1 MPILIS
7 AELSSKGEILV
18 KLLKKY
24 VLIIYALGSV
34 LACPG
39 RSDSGVRREGSE
51 WEKKYGGKEG
61 VPRSHPFPTPSLLLL
76 LFFLFFF
83 LCSHLFALFPRS
95 ERLEQ
100 ASSVHEKFG
109 VWKSRSEVAPNAKF
123 PAGLGEKNGWAVL
136 DWNRRSLLIQTPNF
150 SRTQFNV

>member
-24 VLIIYALGSV
+24 VLIIYPLGSV

-51 WEKKYGGKEG
+51 WEKRG
-61 VPRSHPFPTPSLLLL
+61 SPSLSPLPHPLVVVV
-76 LFFLFFF
+76 FFLFVFF
-83 LCSHLFALFPRS
+83 LCSHLFALSPRS

>member
-51 WEKKYGGKEG
+51 RKKIRGKRG
-61 VPRSHPFPTPSLLLL
+61 SPSLSPLPHPLVVVVVVVVVVV
-76 LFFLFFF
+76 FFSAHISLRCPHD
-83 LCSHLFALFPRS
+83 L
-95 ERLEQ
+95 
-100 ASSVHEKFG
+100 
-109 VWKSRSEVAPNAKF
+109 NA
-123 PAGLGEKNGWAVL
+123 
-136 DWNRRSLLIQTPNF
+136 WNRLVWYMKSSASEIAVPKSLQMQN
-150 SRTQFNV
+150 SRPG

>member
-1 MPILIS
+1 M
-7 AELSSKGEILV
+7 V

-51 WEKKYGGKEG
+51 RKKIRGKRG
-61 VPRSHPFPTPSLLLL
+61 SPSLSPLPHPLVVVVVVV
-76 LFFLFFF
+76 FF
-83 LCSHLFALFPRS
+83 LCSHLFALSPRS

-100 ASSVHEKFG
+100 ASLVHEKFG
-109 VWKSRSEVAPNAKF
+109 V
-123 PAGLGEKNGWAVL
+123 
-136 DWNRRSLLIQTPNF
+136 
-150 SRTQFNV
+150 

>member
-24 VLIIYALGSV
+24 VLIIYPLGSV

-51 WEKKYGGKEG
+51 WEKRE
-61 VPRSHPFPTPSLLLL
+61 SPSLSPLPHPLVVVV
-76 LFFLFFF
+76 FFF
-83 LCSHLFALFPRS
+83 VCFF
-95 ERLEQ
+95 
-100 ASSVHEKFG
+100 
-109 VWKSRSEVAPNAKF
+109 
-123 PAGLGEKNGWAVL
+123 
-136 DWNRRSLLIQTPNF
+136 SLLTSLCAVPTI
-150 SRTQFNV
+150 

>member
-51 WEKKYGGKEG
+51 WEKNTGEKRE
-61 VPRSHPFPTPSLLLL
+61 SLALTPSPPPRCCCCCCC
-76 LFFLFFF
+76 FFF
-83 LCSHLFALFPRS
+83 LCSHLFALSPRS

-123 PAGLGEKNGWAVL
+123 PAWLGEKNGWAVL

-150 SRTQFNV
+150 SRTQYNV

>member
-51 WEKKYGGKEG
+51 REKKYGGKEG

-76 LFFLFFF
+76 LLLFF
-83 LCSHLFALFPRS
+83 
-95 ERLEQ
+95 
-100 ASSVHEKFG
+100 
-109 VWKSRSEVAPNAKF
+109 
-123 PAGLGEKNGWAVL
+123 
-136 DWNRRSLLIQTPNF
+136 SLLTSLCAVPTI
-150 SRTQFNV
+150 